1 MLPLAE
7 GGSGFEAREYLTCR
21 YGNSVWYKDSKNW
34 FFSGVDFQNPRLF
47 DLEADPTCQH
57 NIAADATDRLAL
69 AREQIL
75 ADAGGEL
82 QRYERQE
89 KTDALGRPEF
99 AEGR

>member
-1 MLPLAE
+1 M
-7 GGSGFEAREYLTCR
+7 
-21 YGNSVWYKDSKNW
+21 
-34 FFSGVDFQNPRLF
+34 DFQNPRLF

-57 NIAADATDRLAL
+57 DIAADAADRLVL
-69 AREQIL
+69 ASERIL
-75 ADAGGEL
+75 ADASGEL